1 MSVNEI
7 IDHMMY
13 MREKVFWMCDEET
26 KRTGRLCKAVT
37 VIDMNFTSLAKVNNH
52 ISHEVPARVGSDSV
66 FYF

>member
-1 MSVNEI
+1 MSVDEI

-52 ISHEVPARVGSDSV
+52 ISHEVPARDGSDSV